1 MVELVIKIPEQEYDE
16 CKNRFN
22 MIYQE
27 GYLNYSLNTALVM
40 HIANGTVLPKGHGR
54 LIDADKLVYDCSLGG
69 GGCDHICRCDGCS
82 YNIIREHTIN
92 DAQTIIK
99 ADKENKQ

>member
-1 MVELVIKIPEQEYDE
+1 MRERMQIVIDISEEDYKRISTIVDMGLGTNIDE
-16 CKNRFN
+16 AIK
-22 MIYQE
+22 
-27 GYLNYSLNTALVM
+27 
-40 HIANGTVLPKGHGR
+40 NGTPLPKNHGR

-92 DAQTIIK
+92 EAPTIIE
-99 ADKENKQ
+99 ADKENKGGTKNE

>member
-1 MVELVIKIPEQEYDE
+1 MKYIIELPEEDKEKFDNATKDDIYGSYYDYNSVIGNAIK
-16 CKNRFN
+16 
-22 MIYQE
+22 
-27 GYLNYSLNTALVM
+27 
-40 HIANGTVLPKGHGR
+40 NGTPLPKNHGR

-92 DAQTIIK
+92 EAPTIIE
-99 ADKENKQ
+99 ADKGE

>member
-1 MVELVIKIPEQEYDE
+1 MKYIIELPEEVKEKFDNATKDDIYGSYYDYNSVIGNAIK
-16 CKNRFN
+16 
-22 MIYQE
+22 
-27 GYLNYSLNTALVM
+27 
-40 HIANGTVLPKGHGR
+40 NGTPLPKNHGR

-92 DAQTIIK
+92 EAPTIIE
-99 ADKENKQ
+99 ADKGE